1 VLIGRTIPSA
11 DVAAALRAH
20 GPVLLA
26 AARTMTTNEA
36 DAQDLV
42 PATFE
47 IGLRSLPSLM
57 DCGAMRYWLLR
68 IEVREAIRMTGRLRR
83 FVRLDARVHEIA
95 AADATA
101 DRLVTDSRGIGCQR
115 QHDQERTQD
124 GPGPA
129 SCLRDRRRQHDA
141 RRGTRASLMP

>member
-83 FVRLDARVHEIA
+83 FVRRTLAFTRLLRPTRRRTDSSQTAEALGVSDNTIKSELKTGLARLRASAIA
-95 AADATA
+95 AGSTM
-101 DRLVTDSRGIGCQR
+101 RGAGP
-115 QHDQERTQD
+115 ER
-124 GPGPA
+124 A
-129 SCLRDRRRQHDA
+129 
-141 RRGTRASLMP
+141 